1 MDSKDTQKDNR
12 ILQGLLSSSTF
23 MHMPFFNNDDHG
35 HGHVHGP
42 SCNHGHDHDHANH
55 IHADQMKSPAT
66 SGKAGA
72 IGE

>member
-1 MDSKDTQKDNR
+1 MDSKNTQKDNR

-23 MHMPFFNNDDHG
+23 MHMPSFHEEN
-35 HGHVHGP
+35 GHVHGP
-42 SCNHGHDHDHANH
+42 SCNHGRDHDNADHA
-55 IHADQMKSPAT
+55 KSPAT